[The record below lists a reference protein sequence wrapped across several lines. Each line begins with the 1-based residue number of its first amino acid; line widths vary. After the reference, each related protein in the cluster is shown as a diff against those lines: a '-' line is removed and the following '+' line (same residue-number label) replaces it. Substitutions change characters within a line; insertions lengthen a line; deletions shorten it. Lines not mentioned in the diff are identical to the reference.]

1 MTSPTGVGPTA
12 AGPTAGRISVV
23 LAGGGSAGHT
33 SPLIATAERL
43 CVQAPGVVLTA
54 VGTARGLETQ
64 TVPAAGIPLRLI
76 PPVPMPRRPG
86 PDLLRVPARLRKAV
100 AESGQILRAVR
111 ADVVLG
117 FGGYVST
124 PVYLAARR
132 HRVPIVIHEQN
143 ALPGLANKLA
153 ARFTDQVATSFP
165 DTPLPHARCLG
176 LPLRAAITELADPG
190 LDLPAL
196 RSAARA
202 EWGFADDRPLL
213 LVTGGSQGARSINTA
228 VLGAKEQLLAAGVQ
242 ILHVLGGKNFTPADV
257 AITDQQTGAR
267 YLPVSYVEAMERGYL
282 AADLMLCRSGA
293 STVLE
298 AAVAGLPTLF
308 VPYPVG
314 NGEQARNAVVVV
326 KAGGGELIPDADC
339 TADWLA
345 QKVPS
350 LIGDPARLAAMADG
364 ARSVRVV
371 DAADKLARLTLQ
383 VAASGGRNGSGRGA
397 EWD

>member
-1 MTSPTGVGPTA
+1 MT
-12 AGPTAGRISVV
+12 SVV

-43 CVQAPGVVLTA
+43 REQEPGLVLTA

-64 TVPAAGIPLRLI
+64 TVPAAGLRLELI

-86 PDLLRVPARLRKAV
+86 PDLVRMPTRLRAAV
-100 AESGQILRAVR
+100 AESAEILRRVE

-153 ARFTDQVATSFP
+153 SRFTQNVATSFP
-165 DTPLPHARCLG
+165 DTPLPHARYLG
-176 LPLRAAITELADPG
+176 LPLRRAITELADPAF
-190 LDLPAL
+190 DLG
-196 RSAARA
+196 AARLEA
-202 EWGFADDRPLL
+202 RSEWGFRTDLPLL
-213 LVTGGSQGARSINTA
+213 VVTGGSQGARQINTA
-228 VLGAKEQLLAAGVQ
+228 VLGAKEALLAAGVQ
-242 ILHVLGGKNFTPADV
+242 ILHILGGKNFTPADV
-257 AITDQQTGAR
+257 EIRDERTGAR
-267 YLPVSYVEAMERGYL
+267 YLPVSYVEAMERAYC

-298 AAVAGLPTLF
+298 AAVAGLPSLF

-314 NGEQARNAVVVV
+314 NGEQARNAVVMVQ
-326 KAGGGELIPDADC
+326 AGGGELIADAEC
-339 TADWLA
+339 TADRLVGT
-345 QKVPS
+345 VPG
-350 LIGDPARLAAMADG
+350 LIADPGRLAVMAEG
-364 ARSVRVV
+364 ARSVRVI
-371 DAADKLARLTLQ
+371 DAADKLARLTLR
-383 VAASGGRNGSGRGA
+383 VANGEIDGKGA
-397 EWD
+397 WA